1 MSEAASTETNA
12 SRAADYPLRSDHDA
26 FEVAVRKLKG
36 RPRHCAINAIRSLR
50 RAWQIAPI
58 DPEMAAFR
66 AITAEEEAAT
76 ALIFAL
82 QKRRYPRAD
91 ELNWRQHPHKAGI
104 TPFLR
109 AIESMI
115 AESPLPRPSVV
126 LKHNEDPPRIDIFFD
141 GAALGIPGDLTV
153 SPEEPLHGVLS
164 HGNAESGPEI
174 ATFTDQL
181 QALAD
186 DRGAKDILAVIRADA
201 NLRNQVLYAADDGI
215 PDVQNVDAFLL
226 GHRRPV
232 FILLA
237 LTIIILQTK
246 QIQLF
251 AVQALHAYLLALGK
265 AAQEFDYQTAAGP
278 PSDLSIKIVS
288 TPDGPPVATVEQR
301 FDNVVLYSN
310 NEPEPAP
317 GDAS

>member
-1 MSEAASTETNA
+1 MTETPLNDA
-12 SRAADYPLRSDHDA
+12 SRASDYPLLPIHEL
-26 FEVAVRKLKG
+26 FEIAVRKLRG

-50 RAWQIAPI
+50 RAWKIAAI

-82 QKRRYPRAD
+82 QRRRYPRAN
-91 ELNWRQHPHKAGI
+91 ELDSYKHAHKAGL

-115 AESPLPRPSVV
+115 AESPLPRPKIV
-126 LKHNEDPPRIDIFFD
+126 LKHTEDPPRIDIFFD
-141 GAALGIPGDLTV
+141 GAALGIPGDLSV
-153 SPEEPLHGVLS
+153 SPEEPLQGVLS
-164 HGNAESGPEI
+164 HGNAESGSEV
-174 ATFTDQL
+174 AMFTEQL

-186 DRGAKDILAVIRADA
+186 GRGAKDILAVIRADA

-215 PDVQNVDAFLL
+215 PEVQKVDAFLL
-226 GHRRPV
+226 GRRRPV

-237 LTIIILQTK
+237 LTIMILQTK

-251 AVQALHAYLLALGK
+251 AVQALHAYLSALGK
-265 AAQEFDYQTAAGP
+265 AAQAFDYQAAIGP
-278 PSDLSIKIVS
+278 PSSLAIKIVS
-288 TPDGPPVATVEQR
+288 SLEGPPIASIEQR
-301 FDNVVLYSN
+301 FDNVVFYVN
-310 NEPEPAP
+310 DRQEPE
-317 GDAS
+317 